1 MARYRL
7 TRQAEKDYR
16 EILEFTLGQWG
27 IPQFEKYARSLDSA
41 FERLLTKPQLGTQCN
56 NIRPG
61 YFRYRMGQHY
71 IFYRINQD
79 VLEIARILHVRRNIK
94 RQLLQDLED

>member
-27 IPQFEKYARSLDSA
+27 IAQFEKYARSLDAA
-41 FERLLTKPQLGTQCN
+41 FERLLTKPQLGTPCN
-56 NIRPG
+56 DIRDG

-79 VLEIARILHVRRNIK
+79 MLEIARILHVRRNIK
-94 RQLLQDLED
+94 RKLLQDLDD

>member
-1 MARYRL
+1 MERYRP

-16 EILEFTLGQWG
+16 EILEFTLGEWG

-41 FERLLTKPQLGTQCN
+41 FERLLIKPQLGTQCN
-56 NIRPG
+56 DIRAG

-94 RQLLQDLED
+94 RKLLQDLDD